1 MSEPNSHDPTATTGR
16 SEPGKNPYTTT
27 GQGETGDRP
36 AADESQSSPPPGD
49 GDIGGPTAD
58 ATSDNATSDNATPD
72 NATPRRETR
81 DEEMERLRAE
91 VEAANKHALQAQA
104 DAENFRKRMR
114 RDLEEQLRF
123 AALPLINDLLQ
134 VRDNLHRALD
144 AASLGGESTP
154 ASGLR
159 DGVAMCVKQLDD
171 VLKKYGATE
180 IPAEGQPFDPNCHEA
195 ISQMPSPDH
204 PQGTILHVATSG
216 FRLHDRVIRPSQVV
230 VSGGPAE

>member
-1 MSEPNSHDPTATTGR
+1 MSEPKSHDPTATAGR
-16 SEPGKNPYTTT
+16 SEPGQDPSTAT
-27 GQGETGDRP
+27 GQGETADHR
-36 AADESQSSPPPGD
+36 AADEPQASAGQHPGD
-49 GDIGGPTAD
+49 AGGPTGQPPAD
-58 ATSDNATSDNATPD
+58 DTSADNA
-72 NATPRRETR
+72 PRQETR

-91 VEAANKHALQAQA
+91 VDAANKHALQAQA

-123 AALPLINDLLQ
+123 AALPLIGDLLQ

-144 AASLGGESTP
+144 AAALGGESAP

-171 VLKKYGATE
+171 VLKKYGVTE
-180 IPAEGQPFDPNCHEA
+180 IPAEEQSFDPNCHEA

-204 PQGTILHVATSG
+204 PQGTVLHVATPG

>member
-1 MSEPNSHDPTATTGR
+1 MSEPKSHDPTTTAGR
-16 SEPGKNPYTTT
+16 SEPGQKPSTTT
-27 GQGETGDRP
+27 GQGETADRP
-36 AADESQSSPPPGD
+36 AADEPQASPPEGSGDAGRPVGHPPGD
-49 GDIGGPTAD
+49 PASTDPASADGP
-58 ATSDNATSDNATPD
+58 
-72 NATPRRETR
+72 PREETR

-123 AALPLINDLLQ
+123 AALPLIGDLLQ

-144 AASLGGESTP
+144 AASLGSESTP

-204 PQGTILHVATSG
+204 PQGTILHVATPG

>member
-1 MSEPNSHDPTATTGR
+1 MSEPNSHDPTATAGR
-16 SEPGKNPYTTT
+16 SEPGQNPSTTT
-27 GQGETGDRP
+27 GQGETADRP
-36 AADESQSSPPPGD
+36 AADQPQASPPEGPGDSGRPVGHPPGD
-49 GDIGGPTAD
+49 PAS
-58 ATSDNATSDNATPD
+58 AAAP
-72 NATPRRETR
+72 PRQETR

-123 AALPLINDLLQ
+123 AALPLIGDLLQ

-144 AASLGGESTP
+144 AASLGSESSP